1 MTKGET
7 TRQQIIQQA
16 APLFNQ
22 RGFAGASMQDIME
35 ATGLEKGCLYRHFAS
50 KQVLAVEA
58 FHYTLAQAVEART
71 RHLAEIPHSIDKLRH
86 MVKAFVE
93 IPSPVPGGCPLMNTA
108 VDADDTNPELRAL
121 ARDGVH
127 AWKARIV
134 KIVTDG
140 IKRGEIRKQT
150 VPVRIANIIV
160 AALEGALLISRLE
173 GNRCALLDAQV
184 VVGEILDNLATP
196 IPAKTR
202 KPHLA
207 RASALR

>member
-1 MTKGET
+1 MKKGEA

-50 KQVLAVEA
+50 KQELAAEA
-58 FHYTLAQAVEART
+58 FRYSLAQAVELRT
-71 RHLAEIPHSIDKLRH
+71 RHLAEIPHSVDKLRH

-127 AWKARIV
+127 AWKSRIV
-134 KIVTDG
+134 RIIADG
-140 IKRGEIRKQT
+140 IKRGEIHKET
-150 VPVRIANIIV
+150 VPARIANIIV
-160 AALEGALLISRLE
+160 ATLEGGLLIGRLE
-173 GNRCALLDAQV
+173 GNRTALHDAHAAL
-184 VVGEILDNLATP
+184 GKILDDIAVSQSAP
-196 IPAKTR
+196 SR
-202 KPHLA
+202 KPRLA

>member
-50 KQVLAVEA
+50 KQELAVEA

-93 IPSPVPGGCPLMNTA
+93 AHGGKAMVTSAPGHGSVFL
-108 VDADDTNPELRAL
+108 
-121 ARDGVH
+121 
-127 AWKARIV
+127 
-134 KIVTDG
+134 VTFP
-140 IKRGEIRKQT
+140 RK
-150 VPVRIANIIV
+150 
-160 AALEGALLISRLE
+160 
-173 GNRCALLDAQV
+173 
-184 VVGEILDNLATP
+184 
-196 IPAKTR
+196 KTT
-202 KPHLA
+202 
-207 RASALR
+207 S